1 MSEPDDGFL
10 ARWSRRKRL
19 HEDPP
24 TNESPVAI
32 DQISE
37 QSTQQSGPAEGAPEA
52 ADVERDME
60 ALPRIEDLTAESDL
74 SAFLRAGVPQELQK
88 AALRRVWSLDPA
100 IRDYCGPADYA
111 FDFNNPDALPG
122 FASKKVAELAK
133 KVLNELADAEK
144 VPKDDAPPPSPLLP
158 ESKEEKD

>member
-24 TNESPVAI
+24 TTEPPEAI
-32 DQISE
+32 PQISE
-37 QSTQQSGPAEGAPEA
+37 QSAQKSESPEGADA
-52 ADVERDME
+52 ERETE

-74 SAFLRAGVPQELQK
+74 SAFLRAGVPQEIQK
-88 AALRRVWSLDPA
+88 AALRRAWLLDPA

-111 FDFNNPDALPG
+111 FDFNDPDAVPG
-122 FASKKVAELAK
+122 FASKEVVELAK
-133 KVLNELADAEK
+133 KVLNELADAEQ
-144 VPKDDAPPPSPLLP
+144 VAKDDALSSSPPSP
-158 ESKEEKD
+158 ETKENKD